1 MRTKRDAI
9 VVIASSSGRAMPQ
22 VALPPGKTD
31 EDYVKALLHE
41 TGVLSV
47 YGSGFGLPADQG
59 FLRIVF
65 LASLEELAEIYDLMA
80 AFTADFLRA

>member
-1 MRTKRDAI
+1 MT
-9 VVIASSSGRAMPQ
+9 
-22 VALPPGKTD
+22 LPKGKTD
-31 EDYVKALLHE
+31 EDFVKALLHE

-65 LASLEELAEIYDLMA
+65 LAPLDELAEIYDLMA
-80 AFTADFLRA
+80 GFTASFLRM